1 MRAEPL
7 EIIGS
12 AFSPKPALTPK
23 QRRSVRIVLG
33 VTVATSVLS
42 FLFWWPTFADVCRFA
57 FLVCF
62 PAGLFLLGLR
72 YSSQSRDHQLLPWLA
87 LLHCAFLG
95 IVIYLWRV
103 SPARLSVH
111 NPDFVFGFEALEFAV
126 FLLLRE
132 VDAARQ
138 NGRVTTNRHIAN

>member
-1 MRAEPL
+1 
-7 EIIGS
+7 
-12 AFSPKPALTPK
+12 
-23 QRRSVRIVLG
+23 
-33 VTVATSVLS
+33 
-42 FLFWWPTFADVCRFA
+42 
-57 FLVCF
+57 
-62 PAGLFLLGLR
+62 
-72 YSSQSRDHQLLPWLA
+72 
-87 LLHCAFLG
+87 LHCAFLG